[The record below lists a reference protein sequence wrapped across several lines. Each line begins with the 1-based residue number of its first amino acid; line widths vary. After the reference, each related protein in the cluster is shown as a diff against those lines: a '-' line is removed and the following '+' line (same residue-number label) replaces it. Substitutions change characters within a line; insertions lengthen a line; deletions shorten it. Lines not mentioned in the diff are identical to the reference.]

1 MNEMI
6 VGTANQ
12 LVESGNAGDKLQLVV
27 SQHPSLFFD
36 ASVAAGTVTAP
47 DPQFVNAYVRA
58 AQAWMDEV
66 WQFQMETR
74 RTQFRWSE
82 TVLQLTNSVGL
93 IQEKLDGL
101 TVAMQR
107 LAEQRSFVVPLT
119 TLAPEP
125 MQLRLN
131 IPATVEGGGEDFT
144 ATFTEANVS
153 ASGETAADALA
164 NLKASL
170 VSTFEFLESL
180 PESER
185 GPLPARQWEV
195 LRSALIR

>member
-12 LVESGNAGDKLQLVV
+12 LIESGNSGDGLQLAV
-27 SQHPSLFFD
+27 SQRPSLFFD
-36 ASVAAGTVTAP
+36 NSPSAGTIGAADQKFMT
-47 DPQFVNAYVRA
+47 AYVHA
-58 AQAWMDEV
+58 AQMWMNEV
-66 WQFQMETR
+66 WQFQMEAQ
-74 RTQFRWSE
+74 RTQFRWTE
-82 TVLQLTNSVGL
+82 TVIRLTNSVGL

-101 TVAMQR
+101 TATLDR
-107 LAEQRSFVVPLT
+107 LAEQRTFVVPLT

-131 IPATVEGGGEDFT
+131 IPATIEGDGEDFT

-180 PESER
+180 PASER
-185 GPLPARQWEV
+185 GPLPERQWEV
-195 LRSALIR
+195 LRNALTR